1 MKPKR
6 MILGASLVL
15 VALITSSGL
24 GIRAMVAEDGT
35 PPGVNLIELKGEKDS
50 TGIHSISQEEKAKVL
65 EIALSDT
72 RLKEITNGIEYSI
85 GQIANWVNRDCDVK
99 IGGVVE
105 IILHTPQTISYDWP
119 LVSFETDSDVL
130 YQKITN
136 QLEVFVGKLYVGVD
150 LRTNEVIKILPD
162 PA

>member
-1 MKPKR
+1 MKPKG
-6 MILGASLVL
+6 MILSISLVL
-15 VALITSSGL
+15 AALITSL
-24 GIRAMVAEDGT
+24 GFGIQAMIADDGA
-35 PPGVNLIELKGEKDS
+35 PPRVNLIELTGERDS
-50 TGIHSISQEEKAKVL
+50 TGMHSISEEEKAKVL

-105 IILHTPQTISYDWP
+105 IILHTPQNISYDWP

-136 QLEVFVGKLYVGVD
+136 QSEVFVGKLYVGVD
-150 LRTNEVIKILPD
+150 LRTNEVIKISPD

>member
-1 MKPKR
+1 MKPKG
-6 MILGASLVL
+6 MILSISLVL
-15 VALITSSGL
+15 AALITSL
-24 GIRAMVAEDGT
+24 GFGIQAMIADDGA
-35 PPGVNLIELKGEKDS
+35 PPRVNLIELTGERDS
-50 TGIHSISQEEKAKVL
+50 TGMHSISEEEKAKVL

-105 IILHTPQTISYDWP
+105 IILHTPQNISYDWP

-136 QLEVFVGKLYVGVD
+136 QSEVFVGKLYVGVD
-150 LRTNEVIKILPD
+150 LRTNEVIKISLD